1 MNKLSFIITTFGRD
15 KLLYKSVESLF
26 PYLKDNKLWSIII
39 VDQGEM
45 TEEKENWLNDNNF
58 DSINYSR
65 KNNCQQLFYYQVP
78 YNSGLSFCRNYGV
91 KKAKD
96 SGCNYVYISSDSFLM
111 NNSILRLNNLIDNNL
126 FGYDIIGNEL
136 FPSVCGWEAKLR
148 LIDGEAFELDFV
160 DKEIG
165 LTYTLIYKN
174 KIIFDIKII
183 DCDIMRNCF
192 ITKIDTLI
200 NTPWDENFKLGEHE
214 DEFYRLKLAGTMCGW
229 TKDII
234 LTKQTDRPVEYDKL
248 RNTNFNEGIKYLK
261 QKWGIRGWV
270 KYSHLERAKEF
281 YKGDLHE

>member
-1 MNKLSFIITTFGRD
+1 MNKLCFIITTFNRNP
-15 KLLYKSVESLF
+15 LLYKSVESLL

-111 NNSILRLNNLIDNNL
+111 NNSILKLNNLINNNL

-136 FPSVCGWEAKLR
+136 FPSVCGWEAKLN
-148 LIDGEAFELDFV
+148 LIPEVGFELNFV
-160 DKEIG
+160 DKKSNPDFITNNLSIWNVE
-165 LTYTLIYKN
+165 
-174 KIIFDIKII
+174 
-183 DCDIMRNCF
+183 IMRNCF
-192 ITKIDTLI
+192 IAKIDTLLE
-200 NTPWDENFKLGEHE
+200 TPWDENFKLGEHE
-214 DEFYRLKLAGTMCGW
+214 DEFYRLKLAGAKCGW
-229 TKDII
+229 TKDMT
-234 LTKQTDRPVEYDKL
+234 LTKMTDRPVEYDRL

-261 QKWGIRGWV
+261 QKWGIKSWV
-270 KYSHLERAKEF
+270 KYMHLERAKEF
-281 YKGDLHE
+281 YKGE